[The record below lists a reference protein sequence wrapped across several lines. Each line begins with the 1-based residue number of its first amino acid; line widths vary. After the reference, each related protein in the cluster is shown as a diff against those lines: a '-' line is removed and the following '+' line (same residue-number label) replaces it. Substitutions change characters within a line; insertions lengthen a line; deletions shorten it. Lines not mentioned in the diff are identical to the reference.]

1 MKGKN
6 LIPREYNGIIIHQ
19 RQDDG
24 LINAT
29 AMCRAFNKEMFDW
42 LRLDSTVELIEA
54 LARRLKLDAISIP
67 VKNRDSAN
75 TMAYKKYPSLIKIR
89 RGAPETGGG
98 TWIHYKLGI
107 PLAQWLSAEF
117 ALTVSDWVEE
127 WLLTGVNPIRADDL
141 ERIAVRRQLKDQD
154 RTYLTD
160 QITAYLQKEGKY
172 SSTNPHFLFSQIHDA
187 INRVLTGETSKQ
199 MYQRTGLKSHEL
211 LRGYFPLDKLNR
223 YSALSICIANYIM
236 DGHKPLE
243 AVQLAVNQ
251 ALPRPY
257 QAEPID
263 PVDPIKKLEQQL
275 LKMLLPPQKH

>member
-29 AMCRAFNKEMFDW
+29 AMCRAFNKEVVHW
-42 LRLDSTVELIEA
+42 LRLDSTFELVAE
-54 LARRLKLDAISIP
+54 LANRLNIHAKSIP
-67 VKNRDSAN
+67 ALKQDSAN
-75 TMAYKKYPSLIKIR
+75 TRIYKMYPSLISVK

-107 PLAQWLSAEF
+107 PLAQWLSPKF

-160 QITAYLQKEGKY
+160 QIMAYLQKEGKY
-172 SSTNPHFLFSQIHDA
+172 SSMNPHFLFSQIHDA

-211 LRGYFPLDKLNR
+211 LRDYFPLDKLNR

-257 QAEPID
+257 QAEPIE

-275 LKMLLPPQKH
+275 LKILLPPQKH